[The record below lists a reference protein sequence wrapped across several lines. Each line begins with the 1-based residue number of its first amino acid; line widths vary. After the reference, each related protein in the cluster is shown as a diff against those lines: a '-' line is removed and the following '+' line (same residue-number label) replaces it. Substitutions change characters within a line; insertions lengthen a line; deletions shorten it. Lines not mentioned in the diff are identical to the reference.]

1 MVTVRIGFVGTGGIA
16 NVHFNCLEKVPEAK
30 VVAVCDVD
38 GERAKRAGERFAAQV
53 HLNAQAML
61 ERTELDALYVC
72 VPPFAHGD
80 LELEAARRG
89 LHLFVEKPIHL
100 SLEKAEE
107 TARVIA
113 ESNVIS
119 SVGYHW
125 RHCQSTDQARELL
138 GESHIAF
145 MLGYWMGGMPG
156 VSWWRVRS
164 KSGGQLVEQTT
175 HIVDLA
181 RSFAGDVQA
190 VHAVSHQGVLE
201 KTVEDFDVDDA
212 STVNLRFVGKTI
224 AAITSSCMVRHAP
237 NVGLDLFT
245 DRLAIRLTG
254 QTMTVRRE
262 GEVREVT
269 PRDDPYLRENQA
281 FIAAILSGDASA
293 VRSPYGDAVET
304 LRVTLAANES
314 MKTGR
319 TVVL

>member
-1 MVTVRIGFVGTGGIA
+1 VAVRIGFVGAGGIA

-38 GERAKRAGERFAAQV
+38 GDRAKRAAERFGAQV

-61 ERTELDALYVC
+61 ERAELDALYVC

-80 LELEAARRG
+80 VELEAARRG

-100 SLEKAEE
+100 SVEKAEE
-107 TARVIA
+107 TAQAIG
-113 ESNVIS
+113 ESNVVS

-125 RHCQSTDQARELL
+125 RYFQTTDQARELL
-138 GESHIAF
+138 GQSHIAF

-181 RSFAGDVQA
+181 RFFAGDVQA
-190 VHAVSHQGVLE
+190 VQAVSHQGVLE
-201 KTVEDFDVDDA
+201 KTVENFDVDDA

-224 AAITSSCMVRHAP
+224 ASIISSCMVRHAP
-237 NVGLDLFT
+237 NVSLEVFT
-245 DRLAIRLTG
+245 DRLAVRLTG

-262 GEVREVT
+262 GELREVT
-269 PRDDPYLRENQA
+269 PRDDPYLRENQT
-281 FIAAILSGDASA
+281 FIAAIVSGDASA
-293 VRSPYGDAVET
+293 IRSPYRDAVET
-304 LRVTLAANES
+304 LRVTLAAGES
-314 MKTGR
+314 MRTGR
-319 TVVL
+319 AVAL